1 MSLSRVT
8 RYAAPE
14 VIARF
19 RKGSSLGSRSERDD
33 SRHVN
38 EHLCDQADNLEELAQ
53 PLVGE

>member
-8 RYAAPE
+8 RYGRPRGYCE
-14 VIARF
+14 IQEGLV
-19 RKGSSLGSRSERDD
+19 LGVALQRDD
-33 SRHVN
+33 PRHVN